1 MNRFVMPDKTLHLLA
16 AQVNL
21 NGTFNHTCRSQNT
34 NQPLTFQLQVERSP
48 GETLLIVV
56 MNDER
61 HSLTVYN
68 NDRYT
73 HLVLADFIECSVNSH
88 MDTAEP
94 AMPRISAE
102 SVERGQLLDD
112 HQLQQ
117 LHQLVRN
124 GGALLLEVG
133 LDAPVNLTVHRTRN
147 RSGITAIL
155 TTSDLCALTAC
166 FTAYGN
172 DQHSTERLLQA
183 LNHLVASATAAMRM
197 A

>member
-1 MNRFVMPDKTLHLLA
+1 MNRFVLPDKTLHLLA

-21 NGTFNHTCRSQNT
+21 NGMFNHTCRSQNT

-56 MNDER
+56 MNNER
-61 HSLTVYN
+61 HSLTVYD

-94 AMPRISAE
+94 AVPRIGAE
-102 SVERGQLLDD
+102 SVERGRLLDD
-112 HQLQQ
+112 QQLQQ
-117 LHQLVRN
+117 LSQLIRN
-124 GGALLLEVG
+124 GGALLLDVG
-133 LDAPVNLTVHRTRN
+133 LDDPVSLAVHRTRN
-147 RSGITAIL
+147 RTGITAIL
-155 TTSDLCALTAC
+155 ATGETYALTSC
-166 FTAYGN
+166 FTAYGH
-172 DQHSTERLLQA
+172 DQHSFDRLLQS
-183 LNHLVASATAAMRM
+183 LNHLVASATAAKHV

>member
-1 MNRFVMPDKTLHLLA
+1 MNSFVLPDKTLHLLA

-34 NQPLTFQLQVERSP
+34 NQLLTFQLQVERSP

-61 HSLTVYN
+61 HSLTVYD

-94 AMPRISAE
+94 AVPRISAE

-112 HQLQQ
+112 QQLHQ

-172 DQHSTERLLQA
+172 DQHSAERLLQA

>member
-1 MNRFVMPDKTLHLLA
+1 MNRFVLPNKTLHLLA

-61 HSLTVYN
+61 HSLTVYD

-94 AMPRISAE
+94 AVPRISAE

-112 HQLQQ
+112 QQLQQ

-133 LDAPVNLTVHRTRN
+133 LEAPVNLTVHRTRN

>member
-1 MNRFVMPDKTLHLLA
+1 MNRFVLPDKTLHLLA

-61 HSLTVYN
+61 HSLTVYE

-73 HLVLADFIECSVNSH
+73 HLVLADFIECSANSH
-88 MDTAEP
+88 MDTAKP
-94 AMPRISAE
+94 AIPRVSAE
-102 SVERGQLLDD
+102 SVERGQLLDEQQ
-112 HQLQQ
+112 HQQ
-117 LHQLVRN
+117 LLQLVHN
-124 GGALLLEVG
+124 GGALLLDVG
-133 LDAPVNLTVHRTRN
+133 LDQPVSLAVHRTRS
-147 RSGITAIL
+147 RTGITAIL
-155 TTSDLCALTAC
+155 ATSELCALTVC

-172 DQHSTERLLQA
+172 DQHSAERLLQS
-183 LNHLVASATAAMRM
+183 LSHLVASATAAMSM

>member
-1 MNRFVMPDKTLHLLA
+1 MNRFVLPDKTLHLLA

-34 NQPLTFQLQVERSP
+34 NQLLTFQLQVERSP

-61 HSLTVYN
+61 HSLTVYD

-88 MDTAEP
+88 MDTVEP
-94 AMPRISAE
+94 AVPRIIAE

-112 HQLQQ
+112 QQLHQ

-172 DQHSTERLLQA
+172 DQHSAERLLQA